1 MSIPPPCAQIFIKRD
16 FWVLGRSY
24 AEIIIRDFRFNDS
37 TATRT
42 SKRTIGIISK
52 TTTPV
57 ARASHFFV
65 HFFAVLARLRRQ
77 NA

>member
-52 TTTPV
+52 TTTL
-57 ARASHFFV
+57 HV
-65 HFFAVLARLRRQ
+65 HHTFLYISLPFLHD
-77 NA
+77 